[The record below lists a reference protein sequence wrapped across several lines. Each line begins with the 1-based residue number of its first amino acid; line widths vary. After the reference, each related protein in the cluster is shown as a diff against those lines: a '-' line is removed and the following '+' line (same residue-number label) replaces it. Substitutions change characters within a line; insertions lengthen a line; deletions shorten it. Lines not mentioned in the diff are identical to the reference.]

1 MQNIGILGGGWLG
14 QALARFYSN
23 KGKNIRISTTTSSKV
38 ETFTSN
44 GWEAFVLQ
52 LQANAIEGDFDVF
65 LSNLDVL
72 IINIPPSK
80 AFGKLDVALQ
90 QWIQNYYNLLTFPVI
105 WISSTSVFEDAPN
118 FPIYTEDDVPNG
130 SDFSSQVLIRC
141 EQQIASLYNPWH
153 IIRLGGL
160 LGADRHP
167 IKFLSGRNDVPNPN
181 APVNLIVQEDV
192 VLLIDKIL
200 QSKLANHIW
209 HGVHPMHPKRMEF
222 YTQAAEKRN
231 LEIPIFSKNNTE
243 VGKWISGEKTQE
255 ILGFQY
261 TKEIHF

>member
-23 KGKNIRISTTTSSKV
+23 KGKNIRISTTTSSKI

-52 LQANAIEGDFDVF
+52 LQANAIEGDFDNF
-65 LSNLDVL
+65 LSDLDVL

-90 QWIQNYYNLLTFPVI
+90 QWIHLYGNLLTFPVI

-118 FPIYTEDDVPNG
+118 FPIYTEEDMPNG
-130 SDFSSQVLIRC
+130 SDDSSQVLIRC
-141 EQQIASLYNPWH
+141 EQQIVNLSNPWH

-160 LGADRHP
+160 LGTDRHP
-167 IKFLSGRNDVPNPN
+167 IKFLSGRNNVPNPN
-181 APVNLIVQEDV
+181 APVNLIAQEDV

-200 QSKLANHIW
+200 HTKLANQIW
-209 HGVHPMHPKRMEF
+209 HGVHPIHPKRMEF
-222 YTQAAEKRN
+222 YTQAAEIRN
-231 LEIPIFSKNNTE
+231 ITVPVFCKNKKE

-255 ILGFQY
+255 ILGFKY
-261 TKEIHF
+261 TQVITF

>member
-52 LQANAIEGDFDVF
+52 LQADVIEGDFDSF

-90 QWIQNYYNLLTFPVI
+90 QWIHLYGNQLTFPVV

-118 FPIYTEDDVPNG
+118 FPVFTEEDIPNG
-130 SDFSSQVLIRC
+130 SDVSSRVLIGC
-141 EQQIASLYNPWH
+141 EQQIAKLSTPWH

-167 IKFLSGRNDVPNPN
+167 IKFLFGRVDIPNPN
-181 APVNLIVQEDV
+181 APVNMIVQEDV

-200 QSKLANHIW
+200 QSKLSNHIW
-209 HGVHPMHPKRMEF
+209 HGVHPIHPKRVEF
-222 YTQAAEKRN
+222 YTLAAEKRN
-231 LEIPIFSKNNTE
+231 IIAPIFSTNKKE
-243 VGKWISGEKTQE
+243 VGKCISGEKTQE
-255 ILGFQY
+255 ILDFQY
-261 TKEIHF
+261 TQKIDF